1 MPIKK
6 EKAYLAFIRISAG
19 SSWYQTDKQE
29 DFELMAYKAVKQAK
43 KDWKHLFKFKK
54 DGEWIVPI
62 YDITKCSYGGWVAQS
77 MPYGI
82 FPILKNGKIGKKPCK
97 WIKSIKLYF

>member
-1 MPIKK
+1 M
-6 EKAYLAFIRISAG
+6 EKSYLAFIRISAG

-54 DGEWIVPI
+54 DGHTIH
-62 YDITKCSYGGWVAQS
+62 
-77 MPYGI
+77 M
-82 FPILKNGKIGKKPCK
+82 
-97 WIKSIKLYF
+97 YFHHKTINDKRLLLTVKR

>member
-1 MPIKK
+1 MTSKR
-6 EKAYLAFIRISAG
+6 EKAYLAFVRISAG

-29 DFELMAYKAVKQAK
+29 DFELMAFKAVKQAK

-62 YDITKCSYGGWVAQS
+62 YDVSKCKQGWTAQC

-82 FPILKNGKIGKKPCK
+82 FPILKSGKIGKKPCK
-97 WIKSIKLYF
+97 WVKSIKLYY

>member
-1 MPIKK
+1 MSIKK

-19 SSWYQTDKQE
+19 SSWYQTDQQE
-29 DFELMAYKAVKQAK
+29 DFELIAYKAVKQAK
-43 KDWKHLFKFKK
+43 QDWKHLFKFKK

-62 YDITKCSYGGWVAQS
+62 YDISKCRYGWQALS
-77 MPYGI
+77 FPTGI

-97 WIKSIKLYF
+97 WIKSIKLYY